1 MILAGKVGLINGVE
15 GYQVYTVLYLA
26 LGESVEVLSVGIS
39 HHAAKGDED
48 TTMAIHHN
56 TSYLSNLNCMIRYNS
71 NNKSFFS

>member
-48 TTMAIHHN
+48 TTWQYIII
-56 TSYLSNLNCMIRYNS
+56 LLICPILIV
-71 NNKSFFS
+71 